1 MTAKVYRGSWIVTV
15 PLAAAAVAYLV
26 AVFLP
31 GRRAIATL
39 QEEVTKKQEYVAQA
53 AGLAKGL
60 AATQQELE
68 KTLAYTANW
77 KKHAPAEGER
87 AALYGKIHELAKAAG
102 TLTTR
107 FDPKPVNSRM
117 RIRDYPLTMGCTGT
131 FAQVHE
137 LLRSLETLPVEIWVD
152 TVLIKK
158 GSETGDSVACEAN
171 LVVFT
176 DNPESSD

>member
-1 MTAKVYRGSWIVTV
+1 MTDRIYRGSWIVTV

-26 AVFLP
+26 VVFLP

-39 QEEVTKKQEYVAQA
+39 QEEVTNKQEYVVQA
-53 AGLAKGL
+53 AGVAKGL
-60 AATQQELE
+60 ATTQQDLE
-68 KTLAYTANW
+68 KTFAYTANW

-87 AALYGKIHELAKAAG
+87 ATLYGKIHELAKAAG

-107 FDPKPVNSRM
+107 FDPKPVNSRS
-117 RIRDYPLTMGCTGT
+117 RIRDYPLTMGCAGT
-131 FAQVHE
+131 FAQIHE

-158 GSETGDSVACEAN
+158 GSEHGDSVVCEVN

-176 DNPESSD
+176 DNPENSD